1 MSDVLL
7 LRARVSLFVKLQK
20 RCRQVISSLIRERV
34 ALRASYYT
42 FSGEQELP
50 DEQGSLFL
58 SKETRISMER
68 MQIKDKVSFMCVF
81 EMSFQC

>member
-1 MSDVLL
+1 M
-7 LRARVSLFVKLQK
+7 
-20 RCRQVISSLIRERV
+20 

-58 SKETRISMER
+58 SKETRISMQR

-81 EMSFQC
+81 EMSFQCYRNKGYKGIAWKMYNHNSKLFHYL